1 MMMTPA
7 LLALE
12 WPIVLCCFNV
22 ICLAAIVVFGI
33 CHRFTWQ
40 YSLQLCLLHWV
51 LGRCASV
58 CACGP
63 PLWVCGP
70 AVEPNWSQGGSS
82 VARLTLSQLAV
93 VALRGCLPV
102 ASPDKT
108 LTQKFHLKVSL
119 AAFYLH
125 LDLRQMLKTFPHQ
138 AGVGKRNKDWPG
150 HFFYGNFSKWTLRSL
165 YDFGYFSIINIA
177 GNFSPPTRAIFY
189 LWHSISITSRVLLRT
204 LLMCLLWSLHFVAS
218 PCAERKTPQLP
229 FGIKVCDLP
238 QLWYFV
244 CSANC
249 YN

>member
-12 WPIVLCCFNV
+12 WTIVVCCFNV

-51 LGRCASV
+51 DVRRCAPVV
-58 CACGP
+58 CRCGFVVLRRSRTGSKAP
-63 PLWVCGP
+63 
-70 AVEPNWSQGGSS
+70 WSLG
-82 VARLTLSQLAV
+82 RLTLSQLAV

-125 LDLRQMLKTFPHQ
+125 LDLRQMLKTFSHQ
-138 AGVGKRNKDWPG
+138 PGVGRERNKDWPG
-150 HFFYGNFSKWTLRSL
+150 HFFYGNFNKWTLRSL

-177 GNFSPPTRAIFY
+177 GNFSPPHRA
-189 LWHSISITSRVLLRT
+189 LLSSTSGT
-204 LLMCLLWSLHFVAS
+204 LLALRWESCWGHF
-218 PCAERKTPQLP
+218 
-229 FGIKVCDLP
+229 
-238 QLWYFV
+238 
-244 CSANC
+244 
-249 YN
+249 